1 MMSDFMSVLNFLLI
15 VENMYISADGSMDCL
30 MRNQTYSDFIVIL
43 PSLHIKAFSYLNF
56 DLLSYYES

>member
-15 VENMYISADGSMDCL
+15 VENMYISADGS

-56 DLLSYYES
+56 DLLSYYKS